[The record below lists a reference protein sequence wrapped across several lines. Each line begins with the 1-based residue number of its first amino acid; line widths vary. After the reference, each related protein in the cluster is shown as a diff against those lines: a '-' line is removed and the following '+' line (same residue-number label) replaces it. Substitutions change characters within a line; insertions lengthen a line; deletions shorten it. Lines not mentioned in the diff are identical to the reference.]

1 MTRGRPQLH
10 ALDAAAVTL
19 SGLCLIH
26 CLALPLVVGI
36 LPLAGVIAEAEWL
49 HKAFVIMA
57 VPVTAFVMTRCDLSK
72 QERLIFNALAGIGLS
87 LLLAAAFVHDLHDY
101 ETVLTVC
108 GAVLLAGAHTWRW
121 RTCKDCSGG
130 RV

>member
-10 ALDAAAVTL
+10 ALDATAVTL

-26 CLALPLVVGI
+26 CVALPMVFGV
-36 LPLAGVIAEAEWL
+36 LPLACVIAEAEWL

-57 VPVTAFVMTRCDLSK
+57 VPVTIFVMTRCDLSK
-72 QERLIFNALAGIGLS
+72 QERLIFNAMAGTGLS

-108 GAVLLAGAHTWRW
+108 GAVLLAGAQTWRW
-121 RTCKDCSGG
+121 R
-130 RV
+130 